1 MEEKEREKLI
11 MSLEE
16 FLKDD
21 SFFKVLRGS
30 YLATFTIKKTLSLLL
45 RILIGLIFAI
55 IWTFVSLK
63 SKDYINDQVFLINHF
78 NNISLYFISLVF
90 TGYAIFQGLLG
101 GNTLK
106 TLLIHRDDDCSKLKK
121 YNYQFLIICLYI
133 MVLFFINF
141 CTLFFL
147 RNKFFVD
154 LLKLGDILLIK
165 SVFSFIYIS
174 MNLILFSEMIAF
186 FYNLFQIFS
195 LNAIQKGME
204 FLKKWNNEYWIFNI
218 FQG

>member
-1 MEEKEREKLI
+1 MEEQERDKLI
-11 MSLEE
+11 KSLEE

-21 SFFKVLRGS
+21 SFFKVLKGS
-30 YLATFTIKKTLSLLL
+30 YLATFTMKETLPSFLK
-45 RILIGLIFAI
+45 ILFGFIFAM

-101 GNTLK
+101 GSTLK
-106 TLLIHRDDDCSKLKK
+106 TLLTHRDDDCSKLKK
-121 YNYQFLIICLYI
+121 YNYQFLILCLYI
-133 MVLFFINF
+133 ITLFFINF

-147 RNKFFVD
+147 RNKFIVD
-154 LLKLGDILLIK
+154 FLKLGDIFLIK
-165 SVFSFIYIS
+165 LAFSFIYIS

-186 FYNLFQIFS
+186 FYNVFQIFS
-195 LNAIQKGME
+195 INAIQKGME
-204 FLKKWNNEYWIFNI
+204 FLKNKNI
-218 FQG
+218 Q

>member
-204 FLKKWNNEYWIFNI
+204 FLKK
-218 FQG
+218 